1 MIYILVRC
9 VTILLPELFSQLE
22 VQFCTASQFFPWY
35 PDKEWRV
42 NNLFKYNCCKKVFN
56 KSIIYLILSRY
67 NFFQF
72 IDGNKSWWYSREWI
86 ATQFGIIIFTPSH
99 GVLKRIQTMTD
110 WYELLPSWFDYWV
123 TTTGLKRNT
132 TYTHS
137 KALILSKKYFL
148 LIENMNI
155 QLIKKYFTWLI
166 KIIMKITISKLY
178 GWVNALH

>member
-22 VQFCTASQFFPWY
+22 VQFCTVIPASQFFPWY

-72 IDGNKSWWYSREWI
+72 IDGNKSWWYSGEWI

-99 GVLKRIQTMTD
+99 GVLKKIQTMTD

-123 TTTGLKRNT
+123 TTTGLKRE
-132 TYTHS
+132 THLHPTPI
-137 KALILSKKYFL
+137 AGHCYFSKKNISSQKRIWIFNWSRNIL
-148 LIENMNI
+148 L
-155 QLIKKYFTWLI
+155 
-166 KIIMKITISKLY
+166 
-178 GWVNALH
+178 G